1 MSKSKCFE
9 WQPLALKV
17 HFLAILGSTVLG
29 AMREGMGHYYCAG
42 SCCPISDRDGD
53 QLADLVLGC
62 PWSLD
67 EKGQVWIVSS
77 ATGNQL
83 GSIRGHAE
91 WLFFGR
97 TVYAAAD
104 VDVDGHPEIAVSAK
118 RSAKGTYQV
127 HLYSGLSYNRLWSVD
142 LGSEYGP
149 VFASA
154 GDWNEDGSDDLLV
167 GVPSYRTNK
176 NSAEGAV
183 LVLSGKDGSV
193 LARRQGSEPLQCL
206 GSAIAQIADLNADG
220 RRDFAVSAV
229 RGDPTDAVYVLSGK
243 DLSVLRVHASDRNA
257 HMFGSALM
265 QINDLNGDGMAD
277 LAIGVSDGGDGLIS
291 YVYVMCMKSGQILRN
306 IVGPKEAAFGSSL
319 VYLPAEKDRPARLLI
334 GAYDYAVFSGA
345 VYCHDLSTD
354 KTTLLHPP
362 LNSER
367 KLGNEIRWIPREGT
381 DQSQTSMYAVMS
393 CDESSMK
400 GKRYL
405 TVAKLYRA
413 DNDKLLSTFHLR
425 DECKLIVPPL
435 QKAGGQK

>member
-83 GSIRGHAE
+83 GSISGHAE

-149 VFASA
+149 VLASA

-243 DLSVLRVHASDRNA
+243 DLSVLRVHASDRKS
-257 HMFGSALM
+257 HMFGTALM
-265 QINDLNGDGMAD
+265 LVNDLNGDGAAD
-277 LAIGVSDGGDGLIS
+277 LAVGVSDGGSDLIG
-291 YVYVMCMKSGQILRN
+291 YVYVMCMTSGKVLR
-306 IVGPKEAAFGSSL
+306 IIEGPQEAAFGSNL
-319 VYLPAEKDRPARLLI
+319 VYLPAEHGRSDRLLI

-345 VYCHDLSTD
+345 VYCHDLSTN
-354 KTTLLHPP
+354 KTTLLHRP
-362 LNSER
+362 LDTER
-367 KLGNEIRWIPREGT
+367 KLGNEIRLIPREGT
-381 DQSQTSMYAVMS
+381 DSSRSSRYVVIS
-393 CDESSMK
+393 CDERDMK
-400 GKRYL
+400 GSRYL
-405 TVAKLYRA
+405 SVAKLYRVDDDQLQA
-413 DNDKLLSTFHLR
+413 TFHMR
-425 DECKLIVPPL
+425 DECKLILPTSPTPAEP
-435 QKAGGQK
+435 K